1 MSVFTS
7 KHKGVIQSFAGAGNG
22 TFCVGG
28 WQYYEANLPTGEVD
42 ANGTPLYA
50 IYDIPQS
57 TVMYAVDDTGN
68 GCELKMTPA
77 SYQLSSANATLNN
90 VTVWSAN
97 SILTQDRGDGRY
109 APILSTIDGGT
120 ATSTSTGSFDGGSAI
135 AN

>member
-1 MSVFTS
+1 MGVFTT
-7 KHKGVIQSFAGAGNG
+7 KHKGVIQSFAGTGNG

-42 ANGTPLYA
+42 ANGTAIYA

-57 TVMYAVDDTGN
+57 TVMYAVDDAGN
-68 GCELKMTPA
+68 GCEVKMTPA
-77 SYQLSSANATLNN
+77 GYNLSSANATLDN

-97 SILTQDRGDGRY
+97 SILTRSYADARY
-109 APILSTIDGGT
+109 APASALIDGGT
-120 ATSTSTGSFDGGSAI
+120 ALSTSTGSFDGGSAI